1 MPAWRWPFFSLRFIL
16 SHHAHIN
23 VLDPRNHNPRHKT
36 CFQRET
42 TYIKAARRVLPRRDL
57 QTQPDTLRSHRDESR
72 RFDPSWERELK
83 EVTTEL
89 PFLHGV
95 PILLKDLISTKDKLS
110 TTAGS
115 LALLG
120 SVVRRDAGVV
130 KRLRESGAV
139 ILGKASLSE
148 WAHFRSFDIPSGWS
162 ARGLQG
168 KVSFFHHYIYI

>member
-1 MPAWRWPFFSLRFIL
+1 MLTSTFSIQEATIQDIRLAFNEKRLTSKQLVDFYLEEISKLNPIL
-16 SHHAHIN
+16 FAVIET
-23 VLDPRNHNPRHKT
+23 NPDALIQAENADR
-36 CFQRET
+36 
-42 TYIKAARRVLPRRDL
+42 
-57 QTQPDTLRSHRDESR
+57 
-72 RFDPSWERELK
+72 ERELK